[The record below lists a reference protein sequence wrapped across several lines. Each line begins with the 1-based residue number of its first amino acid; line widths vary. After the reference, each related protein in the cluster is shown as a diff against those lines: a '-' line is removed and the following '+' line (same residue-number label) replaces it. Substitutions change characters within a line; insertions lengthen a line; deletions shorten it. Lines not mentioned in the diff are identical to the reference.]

1 MSIESIWNTALIHL
15 GESTIASVSETSAN
29 ATLLNTIWDD
39 FFEEFLTDHPW
50 SGANTTATLSTLV
63 DSAGDTVTPPTRW
76 SYAYSLPSD
85 FLQVLGVNSMARQ
98 AVTDVQYELGFILVD
113 GLRTRALFTNTSTA
127 ELWYIADIGNQI
139 TLLSPK
145 VKAACGL
152 LLAARVAP
160 SFGKSEGE
168 IQALTA
174 RAEATLADA
183 RALTSMQ
190 NTPRFF
196 PETPLLASRKRY
208 RGRGRS

>member
-15 GESTIASVSETSAN
+15 GEATVASTSETSAN
-29 ATLLNTIWDD
+29 ATLLNTVWDD

-63 DSAGDTVTPPTRW
+63 DSASATVTPPTRW
-76 SYAYSLPSD
+76 SYAYALPSD

-98 AVTDVQYELGFILVD
+98 AVTDVQYELGTILVD
-113 GLRTRALFTNTSTA
+113 GVRTRALFTNTSTA

-145 VKAACGL
+145 VRAACGL
-152 LLAARVAP
+152 MLAARIAP
-160 SFGKSEGE
+160 SFGKSENE
-168 IQALTA
+168 VQALLA
-174 RAEATLADA
+174 RGEATLADA
-183 RALTSMQ
+183 RALSSMQ

>member
-15 GESTIASVSETSAN
+15 GEATVASTSETSAS

-50 SGANTTATLSTLV
+50 AGANTTATLSTLV
-63 DSAGDTVTPPTRW
+63 DGAGATVTPPTRW
-76 SYAYSLPSD
+76 SYAYALPAD
-85 FLQVLGVNSMARQ
+85 FLQVLGVNTMARQ
-98 AVTDVQYELGFILVD
+98 AVTDVQYEVGFILVD
-113 GLRTRALFTNTSTA
+113 SVRTRALFTNTSEA
-127 ELWYIADIGNQI
+127 ELWYIADIGDQL

-152 LLAARVAP
+152 MLAARIAP
-160 SFGKSEGE
+160 SYGKAEGE
-168 IQALTA
+168 IETLRG

-183 RALTSMQ
+183 RALSSMQ

>member
-15 GESTIASVSETSAN
+15 GEATVASTSETSAN
-29 ATLLNTIWDD
+29 ATLLNTVWDD

-63 DSAGDTVTPPTRW
+63 DSASATVTPPTRW
-76 SYAYSLPSD
+76 SYAYALPSD

-98 AVTDVQYELGFILVD
+98 AVTDVQYELGTILVD
-113 GLRTRALFTNTSTA
+113 GVRTRALFTNTSTA
-127 ELWYIADIGNQI
+127 ELWYIADIGNQL

-145 VKAACGL
+145 VRAACGL
-152 LLAARVAP
+152 MLAARVAP
-160 SFGKSEGE
+160 SFGKSENE
-168 IQALTA
+168 IQALLA
-174 RAEATLADA
+174 RGEATLADA
-183 RALTSMQ
+183 RALSSMQ